1 MKITVYCGA
10 SLGNDEIYKNTAVE
24 MAKWIV
30 SNNHQLVYGGGKL
43 GLMGVVSDT
52 VMAEGGEVIGII
64 THFLTERELANEDI
78 TKLIKVDT
86 MHERKQM
93 MIDLGDVYIAL
104 PGGPGTLEEISEVVS
119 WARIGQNKN
128 PCIFFNVNNYYKP
141 IKDMFE
147 NMVNSGFLTAED
159 RDKFLFTTSY
169 EEIDNFIKSYTAPLT
184 RKYK

>member
-10 SLGNDEIYKNTAVE
+10 SLGNDEIYKNA
-24 MAKWIV
+24 AIDLGKWIAK
-30 SNNHQLVYGGGKL
+30 NKHELVYGGGKL
-43 GLMGVVSDT
+43 GLMGIVSDT
-52 VMAEGGEVIGII
+52 VMQEGGKVTGII

-86 MHERKQM
+86 MPERKKM

-119 WARIGQNKN
+119 WARIGQNNN
-128 PCIFFNVNNYYKP
+128 PCIFFNINNYYKP
-141 IKDMFE
+141 MELMFDT
-147 NMVNSGFLTAED
+147 MVNSGFLTAED

-169 EEIDNFIKSYTAPLT
+169 EEMEDFIKNYTPPGV
-184 RKYK
+184 RVYK